1 MAYGRSMVAGA
12 GSAGVSPAGRRHA
25 CVPGSAPTPL
35 ARDLSYTRRS
45 PPPAAGFVLV
55 AMLWAL
61 AALALL
67 ASYVDSV
74 VAAEVGRARLAREA
88 LQQELDLRAT
98 EATLLFLLATEQQNH
113 RAVLLTAGSEPA
125 AWRRAPAGELGVAG
139 EAYAG
144 VGSAA
149 FAVQD
154 EGGLVSVNLPR
165 EPAFAALLQRVGVPP
180 PEAARVVA
188 RLRDYVDVDD
198 ALSLGGAERFDY
210 QRRALPPPLNHH
222 LPAPLGLRRVL
233 GVDAALDASQWRALL
248 PLLTARLPLGYNFN
262 TMRPEAMAALLGVET
277 PALERLLAAR
287 AELSIASLS
296 DVAALTGVWPDL
308 DPTLVAPVPSGSLRL
323 GLWTAGAGSR
333 TVVGITLTPGGQF
346 APWRKEYRY
355 SEPMAERPAGL
366 AAPAT
371 ELFAP
376 AAPRPP
382 A

>member
-1 MAYGRSMVAGA
+1 MARQ
-12 GSAGVSPAGRRHA
+12 RR
-25 CVPGSAPTPL
+25 PRSAP
-35 ARDLSYTRRS
+35 
-45 PPPAAGFVLV
+45 GFVLV

-67 ASYVDSV
+67 ASYVDGV
-74 VAAEVGRARLAREA
+74 VAAEVERARLARDA

-113 RAVLLTAGSEPA
+113 RAVVLTAGEEAA
-125 AWRRAPAGELGVAG
+125 AWERVPACELGVAG

-154 EGGLVSVNLPR
+154 EGGLVSVNLPG
-165 EPAFAALLQRVGVPP
+165 EPVLAELLRRKGVPQR
-180 PEAARVVA
+180 EAARIVA
-188 RLRDYVDVDD
+188 RLADYVDVDE

-210 QRRALPPPLNHH
+210 QRRGLPPPLNHH

-233 GVDAALDASQWRALL
+233 GVDDALDAAQWRKLL
-248 PLLTARLPLGYNFN
+248 PVLTARLPLGYNFN
-262 TMRPEAMAALLGVET
+262 TMRPEAMAALLGVEE
-277 PALERLLAAR
+277 PALERLLTAR
-287 AELSIASLS
+287 AERSIASLGE
-296 DVAALTGVWPDL
+296 VAALTGVWPDL
-308 DPTLVAPVPSGSLRL
+308 DPTLVARVPSSSLRL
-323 GLWTAGAGSR
+323 GLWAPGAGSR

-366 AAPAT
+366 AAPAA
-371 ELFAP
+371 EVFQLAGP
-376 AAPRPP
+376 AARP
-382 A
+382 AA